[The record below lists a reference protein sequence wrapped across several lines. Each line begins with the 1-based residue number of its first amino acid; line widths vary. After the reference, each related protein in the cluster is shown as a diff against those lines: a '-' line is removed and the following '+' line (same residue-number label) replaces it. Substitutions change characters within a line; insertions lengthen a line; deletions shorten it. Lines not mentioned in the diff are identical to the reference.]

1 MKYVTLKNTDLRVS
15 NISMGTGSFGDRIDR
30 KAAFEILDRYCE
42 LGGNFIDTANAY
54 CKWIPGAGNCAEK
67 MLGEGLKTVDDSKII
82 VATKGGHYDFAAPQV
97 SRISEAEIRKDLEE
111 SLKTLQRDCI
121 DLYWLHRDDP
131 AVPTQEILS
140 WMEKLREEGK
150 IRYYGASNF
159 TLARLQ
165 EFEKCAAENHVQG
178 FCAVSN
184 QWSLARKK
192 SAYGVGDDRTTVAA
206 SEDEYKW
213 HVQTGMPLIP
223 YSSTASGLFDRL
235 YQASVV
241 AKDGKVVEPAGEI
254 NLPQPLLDEFLNERN
269 LLIYEELCKRH
280 EEQGVSIFALSIAYL
295 FSQPFQVIALSS
307 VDVPEQVAGL
317 LSASELTMDAAFV
330 EKFGK

>member
-1 MKYVTLKNTDLRVS
+1 
-15 NISMGTGSFGDRIDR
+15 
-30 KAAFEILDRYCE
+30 
-42 LGGNFIDTANAY
+42 
-54 CKWIPGAGNCAEK
+54 
-67 MLGEGLKTVDDSKII
+67 
-82 VATKGGHYDFAAPQV
+82 
-97 SRISEAEIRKDLEE
+97 
-111 SLKTLQRDCI
+111 
-121 DLYWLHRDDP
+121 
-131 AVPTQEILS
+131 
-140 WMEKLREEGK
+140 
-150 IRYYGASNF
+150 
-159 TLARLQ
+159 
-165 EFEKCAAENHVQG
+165 
-178 FCAVSN
+178 
-184 QWSLARKK
+184 
-192 SAYGVGDDRTTVAA
+192 
-206 SEDEYKW
+206 
-213 HVQTGMPLIP
+213 MPLIP

-235 YQASVV
+235 YQAGVV

>member
-67 MLGEGLKTVDDSKII
+67 MLGEWLKTVDDSKII

-192 SAYGVGDDRTTVAA
+192 AR
-206 SEDEYKW
+206 
-213 HVQTGMPLIP
+213 M
-223 YSSTASGLFDRL
+223 ASGMTAQRL
-235 YQASVV
+235 QRARMNTN
-241 AKDGKVVEPAGEI
+241 GMC
-254 NLPQPLLDEFLNERN
+254 R
-269 LLIYEELCKRH
+269 
-280 EEQGVSIFALSIAYL
+280 
-295 FSQPFQVIALSS
+295 QVCR
-307 VDVPEQVAGL
+307 
-317 LSASELTMDAAFV
+317 
-330 EKFGK
+330 

>member
-15 NISMGTGSFGDRIDR
+15 NISMGTGSFGERID
-30 KAAFEILDRYCE
+30 KKSAFEILDRYCE

-54 CKWIPGAGNCAEK
+54 CKWIPGAGNCAEQI
-67 MLGEGLKTVDDSKII
+67 LGEWLKTAKTSDVVI
-82 VATKGGHYDFAAPQV
+82 ATKGGHYDFAAPQV
-97 SRISEAEIRKDLEE
+97 PRVREAEIRKDLEE
-111 SLKTLQRDCI
+111 SLQTLHRDCI

-131 AVPTQEILS
+131 AVPAEEILTFL
-140 WMEKLREEGK
+140 EKLREEGK

-165 EFEKCAAENHVQG
+165 EFEKCAAENHMQG

-192 SAYGVGDDRTTVAA
+192 SAYGVGDDSTTVAA

-213 HVQTGMPLIP
+213 HIQTGMPLIP

-235 YQASVV
+235 YQAGVI
-241 AKDGKVVEPAGEI
+241 AKDGKVVEPTGEI
-254 NLPQPLLDEFLNERN
+254 NLPKPLLDGFLNERN

-317 LSASELTMDAAFV
+317 VSASELTMDEAFV
-330 EKFGK
+330 KKFGK

>member
-1 MKYVTLKNTDLRVS
+1 MKYVTLRNTDLRVS
-15 NISMGTGSFGDRIDR
+15 NISMGTGSFGDRID
-30 KAAFEILDRYCE
+30 KKSAFEILDRYCE

-54 CKWIPGAGNCAEK
+54 CKWIPGAGNCAEQI
-67 MLGEGLKTVDDSKII
+67 LGEWLKTAKASDIV

-97 SRISEAEIRKDLEE
+97 SRIRESEIRKDLEE
-111 SLKTLQRDCI
+111 SLQTLHRDCI

-131 AVPTQEILS
+131 TVPAEDILALL
-140 WMEKLREEGK
+140 EQLRTEGK

-159 TLARLQ
+159 TLARLR
-165 EFEKCAAENHVQG
+165 EFEKCAAENHIQG

-192 SAYGVGDDRTTVAA
+192 SAYGVGDDNTTVAV
-206 SEDEYKW
+206 SEEEYKW

-235 YQASVV
+235 YQAGVV
-241 AKDGKVVEPAGEI
+241 AKDGKVIAPAGDI

-269 LLIYEELCKRH
+269 LYIYEELCRRH
-280 EEQGVSIFALSIAYL
+280 EQEGTSIFALSIAYL

-317 LSASELTMDAAFV
+317 VSASELTMDKAFV

>member
-67 MLGEGLKTVDDSKII
+67 MLGEWLKTVDDSKII

-192 SAYGVGDDRTTVAA
+192 SAYGVGDDSTTVAA

-235 YQASVV
+235 YQAGVV
-241 AKDGKVVEPAGEI
+241 AKDGKVVEPAEEI

-280 EEQGVSIFALSIAYL
+280 KEQGVSIFALSIAYL

-317 LSASELTMDAAFV
+317 LSASELTMDADFG